1 MEERKRKRW
10 KRLKSHG
17 GVEQRSALE
26 DEMASPPLYR
36 NGEENQSS
44 PSLCSRICAYIT
56 FDPHLCKPW
65 PTSPPS
71 TSALYQRVRHLLEP
85 SHPRVVVRCV
95 PATLRN
101 FISYA
106 SLIIRRSFTRFPPPF
121 LRVSIP
127 LRISLSGKTDGR
139 IRSLLSSFHR
149 ERNFNSSRGI
159 VFRTVNNKFKSSGT
173 IKMIFAFRNVYLAH

>member
-1 MEERKRKRW
+1 MEERKRKRS

-44 PSLCSRICAYIT
+44 PSLSLSLAYMRL
-56 FDPHLCKPW
+56 HYLR
-65 PTSPPS
+65 SASLQALANLPPRPPPCTNVFAIS
-71 TSALYQRVRHLLEP
+71 SNRATL
-85 SHPRVVVRCV
+85 RVVVRCV

-106 SLIIRRSFTRFPPPF
+106 SLIIRRSFTRFPSYAS
-121 LRVSIP
+121 SIP
-127 LRISLSGKTDGR
+127 LPITLSGKTGGR
-139 IRSLLSSFHR
+139 IRSLLSLPEF
-149 ERNFNSSRGI
+149 
-159 VFRTVNNKFKSSGT
+159 
-173 IKMIFAFRNVYLAH
+173 

>member
-65 PTSPPS
+65 PTSPPLDLRPVPTCS
-71 TSALYQRVRHLLEP
+71 PSPRTEPPSSSRPLCSRNPQEFHFVCQPNYTPQFYTFPSALPTRLHP
-85 SHPRVVVRCV
+85 SPN
-95 PATLRN
+95 L
-101 FISYA
+101 
-106 SLIIRRSFTRFPPPF
+106 SF
-121 LRVSIP
+121 
-127 LRISLSGKTDGR
+127 GKDGR
-139 IRSLLSSFHR
+139 KNSIAPFFPSPR
-149 ERNFNSSRGI
+149 E
-159 VFRTVNNKFKSSGT
+159 KF
-173 IKMIFAFRNVYLAH
+173 

>member
-127 LRISLSGKTDGR
+127 LSESL
-139 IRSLLSSFHR
+139 FR
-149 ERNFNSSRGI
+149 ERRTEEFDRSFLPFTEREILIRRGELYFERLI
-159 VFRTVNNKFKSSGT
+159 INLNR
-173 IKMIFAFRNVYLAH
+173 AER

>member
-106 SLIIRRSFTRFPPPF
+106 SLIIRRSFTYSALPTRLHPSPN
-121 LRVSIP
+121 
-127 LRISLSGKTDGR
+127 LSFGKDGR
-139 IRSLLSSFHR
+139 KNSIAPFFPSPR
-149 ERNFNSSRGI
+149 E
-159 VFRTVNNKFKSSGT
+159 KF
-173 IKMIFAFRNVYLAH
+173 